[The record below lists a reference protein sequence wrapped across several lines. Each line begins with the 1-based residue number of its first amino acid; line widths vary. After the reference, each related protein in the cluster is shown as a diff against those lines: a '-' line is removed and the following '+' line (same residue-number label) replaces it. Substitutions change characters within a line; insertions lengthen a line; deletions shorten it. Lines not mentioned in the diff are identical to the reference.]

1 MTYDEELDEW
11 ISEIINGSLLIMG
24 ENGNRK
30 MGMSPLNELI
40 CAQTAM
46 DALFKLLVQKEK
58 TQKASV
64 FP

>member
-1 MTYDEELDEW
+1 
-11 ISEIINGSLLIMG
+11 MG
-24 ENGNRK
+24 ENANQK

-40 CAQTAM
+40 CVQTAM
-46 DALFKLLVQKEK
+46 DALINFLVQKGK